1 LGSCVDERDHDDDG
15 RTGRLP
21 DDHLVG
27 GRGADGDDVGDDG
40 ARRRAAAGTTGIAA
54 DAAALAETNEATR
67 AAIEESSR
75 QIDDLAAT
83 GRELHGLVSRFRS

>member
-1 LGSCVDERDHDDDG
+1 MTSMSEITTMMDELGDYQTTISSAVEEQ
-15 RTGRLP
+15 T
-21 DDHLVG
+21 
-27 GRGADGDDVGDDG
+27 ATTSEMT
-40 ARRRAAAGTTGIAA
+40 ARVAAAAAGTTGIAA